1 MQVNMNMADAL
12 FMAWIAGMW
21 HIAVFWA
28 GYLAGQ
34 AQLAGEGAKSR
45 REGEEF
51 L

>member
-1 MQVNMNMADAL
+1 MNMNMADAL

-34 AQLAGEGAKSR
+34 AQLAQQAQGEKGVGDGKV
-45 REGEEF
+45 
-51 L
+51 